1 MLLLCN
7 LAPSCSVPTAA
18 AVLQISPWHSAAN
31 SHLSHEKRS
40 GRGGAALSVFVGEEG
55 AEAEI
60 DSTGR

>member
-7 LAPSCSVPTAA
+7 LAPSCSVDCGCRPPNLSMAFGSEFT
-18 AVLQISPWHSAAN
+18 
-31 SHLSHEKRS
+31 LSHEKRS